1 MKQKYLSAF
10 LVVLTIAINVY
21 GIFNENFWLAESGEF
36 LFLLPL
42 VTYYFNRLPVRNL
55 NFYAFLSLLAGAIF
69 LGFFNDFWLFEYISL
84 GFWMGCYVF
93 LVREAIMHTE
103 YEKGSRF
110 MALYFVAVVA
120 IYIYLLSL
128 HVMELERSLS
138 DVFLFS
144 YYIIYYLNIL
154 VLAVAAL
161 VYYLNSFSRKSVFFM
176 SLTISFIFADVFRDM
191 EVIYFPDLS
200 VEIVGSLIRFAA
212 IKLAFLFFVTPEKKL
227 RLLNLV

>member
-1 MKQKYLSAF
+1 MKQKYFIGF
-10 LVVLTIAINVY
+10 LVVLAIAINIY
-21 GIFNENFWLAESGEF
+21 GIYNENFWLKESAEF
-36 LFLLPL
+36 LFILPVVAYYLGKLPL
-42 VTYYFNRLPVRNL
+42 KNL
-55 NFYAFLSLLAGAIF
+55 NFCAFLILLVAAGF
-69 LGFFNDFWLFEYISL
+69 LDFFKDFGLFAYVSL

-93 LVREAIMHTE
+93 LVREAIRHTE

-110 MALYFVAVVA
+110 MALYFAAVVA

-128 HVMELERSLS
+128 HVLELERSLA

-144 YYIIYYLNIL
+144 YYIVYYLNIL

-161 VYYLNSFSRKSVFFM
+161 VYYLNSFSKKSVFFM
-176 SLTISFIFADVFRDM
+176 CLTISFIFADVFRDM
-191 EVIYFPDLS
+191 EVFYFPDLS